1 MVMTSI
7 LILAGLGLAVA
18 VVLGIASKVFYVE
31 EDPKVEAVLEALPG
45 ANCGGCGYA
54 GCEGYAI
61 AVVNIPTIAAN
72 LCVAGGKDVAA
83 AVGQLTGK
91 AVTESDPL
99 ISFRR
104 CDKISG
110 KVQKRYSYQG
120 MPSCAAAATLAQ
132 GSDVCAF
139 SCLGFGDCVVTCPF
153 DALYIQDNIVRVREN
168 LCTGCGKCTQACP
181 RNILELIPR
190 RARVAIR
197 CSTQD
202 KLRAVMDVCEAGCI
216 QCSKCIKTCP
226 ANAISFVN
234 NRITIDQKMCLAY
247 GPDCDMACVS
257 ACPRKILRNL
267 REKDCLLNKMS
278 ELKDAKPETKEEVK
292 TENKATEN
300 NTEVKTEKPAEKVE
314 KKEEVTA

>member
-1 MVMTSI
+1 MVITSI

-18 VVLGIASKVFYVE
+18 ILLGLASKVFYVE

-61 AVVNIPTIAAN
+61 AVVNIPSVAAN
-72 LCVAGGKDVAA
+72 LCVAGGKDVAG

-104 CDKISG
+104 CDKVSG

-132 GSDVCAF
+132 GSDVCSH

-153 DALYIQDNIVRVREN
+153 DALYIKDDVVCVREN

-197 CSTQD
+197 CSTTD
-202 KLRAVMDVCEAGCI
+202 KLRAVMDVCQVGCI
-216 QCSKCIKTCP
+216 QCGKCTKTCP
-226 ANAISFVN
+226 ANAISFVD
-234 NRITIDQKMCLAY
+234 NRIFIDQKMCLAY

-257 ACPRKILRNL
+257 SCPRKILRNL
-267 REKDCLLNKMS
+267 REKDCLINKMS
-278 ELKDAKPETKEEVK
+278 EVKEVTQENKTEEKIDKKIETKE
-292 TENKATEN
+292 
-300 NTEVKTEKPAEKVE
+300 KTEKSAEPV
-314 KKEEVTA
+314 A